1 MILMK
6 LVLVEP
12 NYYLERPH
20 GNMTLNTLKP
30 YAVGETDFI
39 QRKYPQ
45 PPHPY
50 RNDFQRD
57 RDRIVHSKAFRR
69 LEYKT
74 QVFVN
79 HLGDSYRTRLT
90 HSIEVSQIARTVSRS
105 LSLNEDLT
113 ETIALAHDLGHPPF
127 GHAGERALHLL
138 MPDHGG
144 FDHNEQTIRVVTQLE
159 ERYPEFKGLNLTEA
173 TLMGLHKHGR
183 PDGKGHSLES
193 QIVDICDEIAYNNHD
208 LDDGIDGGYLTLE
221 EIAHLEIWRQAWTY
235 AEKNYPK
242 SEKKIQIRSAIR
254 WLIDHMVTDII
265 VQTTSNIEKGNLQTL
280 EDVLNYRK
288 SEGRIVEFSKNV
300 TTEVK
305 ELKNFLFH
313 RLYRHPD
320 VAAMNTRAE
329 DVIKRLFTFFSENPH
344 ALPEEFQGRI
354 TPQTSVYRIVCDFIA
369 GMTDRYALAWNK
381 KILGLDT

>member
-1 MILMK
+1 MPLK
-6 LVLVEP
+6 DA
-12 NYYLERPH
+12 
-20 GNMTLNTLKP
+20 LKP
-30 YAVGETDFI
+30 SLKTYGVGENDFTDRAYR
-39 QRKYPQ
+39 QAT
-45 PPHPY
+45 HPY

-105 LSLNEDLT
+105 LQLNEDLT

-138 MPDHGG
+138 MPAHGG
-144 FDHNEQTIRVVTQLE
+144 FDHNEQTIRVVTILE
-159 ERYPEFKGLNLTEA
+159 ERYPEFKGLNLTGA

-208 LDDGIDGGYLTLE
+208 LDDGIEGGYLTLD
-221 EIAHLEIWRQAWTY
+221 EIGKLKIWNKAWSQV
-235 AEKNYPK
+235 ERLYPK
-242 SEKKIQIRSAIR
+242 SGTKILIRSAIR
-254 WLIDHMVTDII
+254 WLINHMVTDII
-265 VQTTSNIEKGNLQTL
+265 VQTEKNIARFNIKTL
-280 EDVLNYRK
+280 NDVLNHKNGDERL
-288 SEGRIVEFSKNV
+288 VEFSPQV
-300 TTEVK
+300 AIEVK
-305 ELKNFLFH
+305 ELKSFLFQK
-313 RLYRHPD
+313 LYRHPD
-320 VAAMNTRAE
+320 VVTMNVRAE
-329 DVIKRLFTFFSENPH
+329 EIIKRLFTFFSENPE
-344 ALPEEFQGRI
+344 ALPEEFQNRI
-354 TPQTSVYRIVCDFIA
+354 SGENTACRIVCDFIA
-369 GMTDRYALAWNK
+369 GMTDRYALSWNK